1 MIGLFGFTIWIWY
14 SHSQIRYVQVNT
26 VTITPVSY
34 LIINSFL
41 KFSHVITLRWPIYYS
56 ISSTWLMMMLKK
68 IMLIGDIDD
77 AIFWW
82 IKIYCSISLALK
94 RFRDLCTLVTTLS
107 AVNPEYF
114 LRPKFNHTLR
124 VTHTLTTLIENGL
137 RPHLMSN
144 SL

>member
-1 MIGLFGFTIWIWY
+1 MDCLG
-14 SHSQIRYVQVNT
+14 SQFEFDIHIHKYDTYKSTQSQLLLSPT
-26 VTITPVSY
+26 F
-34 LIINSFL
+34 IINSFL
-41 KFSHVITLRWPIYYS
+41 KFCHVITLRWQIYYS

-68 IMLIGDIDD
+68 IMLIGDVDD